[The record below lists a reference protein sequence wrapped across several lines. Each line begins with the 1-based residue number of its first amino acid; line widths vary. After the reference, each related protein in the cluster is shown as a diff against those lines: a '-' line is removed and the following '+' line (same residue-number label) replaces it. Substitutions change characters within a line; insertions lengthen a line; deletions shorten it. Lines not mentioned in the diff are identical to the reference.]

1 MEELRTKM
9 KRLRMFAFAALAVVV
24 ALGVSGQAFAVDPH
38 FKIVTVGPVAGH
50 TSDAEPQAASQV
62 HQLMTNMGV
71 AAPAD
76 SSGDAT
82 WPCFTGGSDPD
93 CSSIAAGGL
102 VVGIPFYTWSLS
114 SCTSSSAACGQI
126 YWAFETDVAST
137 KAPIEITLNVTQGS
151 NVIYSTGSAPLN
163 VGPNPGKGYMEIISG
178 NVGFGVGDCGA
189 GVTCVA
195 PVAGAATIT
204 TTTKIGTS
212 TATGK
217 AVIVLSASE

>member
-1 MEELRTKM
+1 MTKI
-9 KRLRMFAFAALAVVV
+9 RMFAFAALAVIV
-24 ALGVSGQAFAVDPH
+24 ALGVAGQAFAVDPH
-38 FKIVTVGPVAGH
+38 FKVVTVGPVAGH
-50 TSDAEPQAASQV
+50 TDVVPDAASKV

-76 SSGDAT
+76 ASDLPT

-93 CSSIAAGGL
+93 CSSITAGGL

-114 SCTSSSAACGQI
+114 GCTSSSEACGQI
-126 YWAFETDVAST
+126 FWAFETDVPST
-137 KAPIEITLNVTQGS
+137 TAKIEITLNVTQGS
-151 NVIYSTGSAPLN
+151 NTIYSTGSAPID
-163 VGPNPGKGYMEIISG
+163 VGDNPGKGYMEIISG

-217 AVIVLSASE
+217 AVILLSASE